1 MKNIHK
7 VFSPEKKGNEKIS
20 VVTCYDFSFARILN
34 ETRIDSILVGDSLGM
49 VFQGNS
55 STLPVTL
62 EEMIYHTKAVRRGA
76 PDKFII
82 ADLPFLSYQTSIEEG
97 IRSAGKIM
105 KETDCDAVKIEGG
118 SDFICELVSILK
130 QIGVPVMGHLGL
142 TPQSVR
148 VFGGHKVQGKGEESS
163 TKLLREA
170 ISLYESG
177 AFSMVLEMIP
187 ADLGKRVSHE
197 VGIPTI
203 GIGAGPDCDGQV
215 LVLNDLLGLDANF
228 QPKFLKKFSDLHS
241 IVKDAVENY
250 HEEVRSGEF
259 PGKEHSF

>member
-7 VFSPEKKGNEKIS
+7 IFSPEKKGKEKIS

-34 ETRIDSILVGDSLGM
+34 ETEIDSILVGDSLGM
-49 VFQGNS
+49 VFQGNT

-76 PDKFII
+76 PDKFIV

-118 SDFICELVSILK
+118 SEFICELVSILK

-142 TPQSVR
+142 TPQSVH
-148 VFGGHKVQGKGEESS
+148 VFGGHRVQGKGEESIS
-163 TKLLREA
+163 KLLRES
-170 ISLYESG
+170 ISLFESG
-177 AFSMVLEMIP
+177 VFSMVLEMIP
-187 ADLGKRVSHE
+187 AELGKKVSQE
-197 VGIPTI
+197 VVVPTI

-215 LVLNDLLGLDANF
+215 LVLNDLLGLDINF
-228 QPKFLKKFSDLHS
+228 QPKFLKKFSNLHT
-241 IVKDAVENY
+241 IVKEAIADY
-250 HEEVRSGEF
+250 DKEVKSGEF
-259 PGKEHSF
+259 PGKDHSF